1 MALSIYI
8 VNMCVNFVEIIFF
21 FRPQIL
27 TFDEKRKRAKL
38 VVISASKLNGQ
49 ESQENQ
55 TEEDNDEASEDELVV
70 GDTVHKDTNG
80 RGKVLCTRL

>member
-1 MALSIYI
+1 
-8 VNMCVNFVEIIFF
+8 
-21 FRPQIL
+21 L

-38 VVISASKLNGQ
+38 VVISASKLNG
-49 ESQENQ
+49 ESLDNQ
-55 TEEDNDEASEDELVV
+55 TEEDNDEENEASEEELPL

>member
-1 MALSIYI
+1 MSL
-8 VNMCVNFVEIIFF
+8 FKFFF
-21 FRPQIL
+21 FRPRIL
-27 TFDEKRKRAKL
+27 TFEEKRKRAKL
-38 VVISASKLNGQ
+38 VVISASKLNG

-55 TEEDNDEASEDELVV
+55 TEDDNDEASEDELAL